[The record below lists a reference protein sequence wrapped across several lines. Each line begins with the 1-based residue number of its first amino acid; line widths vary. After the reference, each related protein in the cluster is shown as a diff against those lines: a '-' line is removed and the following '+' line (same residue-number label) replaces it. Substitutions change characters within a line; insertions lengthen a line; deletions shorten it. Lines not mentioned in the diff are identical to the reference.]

1 MLWSLADLK
10 YLNNSWQLLLF
21 LIKLFPHP
29 LFPLISFIW
38 NPASRLYPGLPA
50 LTWVSL
56 PPDNKITK
64 FYHHYQHG
72 GGNLELNKWKI
83 STKLQNF
90 TTANVE
96 GKISNSTK
104 LQKFTTTTNV
114 DRNLQVYIWTSKNLY
129 NIAIEGESQ
138 EQPTTNLQKEL
149 HDKMLQ
155 HWL

>member
-1 MLWSLADLK
+1 MEGEIS
-10 YLNNSWQLLLF
+10 NS
-21 LIKLFPHP
+21 K
-29 LFPLISFIW
+29 
-38 NPASRLYPGLPA
+38 N
-50 LTWVSL
+50 
-56 PPDNKITK
+56 
-64 FYHHYQHG
+64 
-72 GGNLELNKWKI
+72 EKI

-138 EQPTTNLQKEL
+138 EQPTTNLRKEL